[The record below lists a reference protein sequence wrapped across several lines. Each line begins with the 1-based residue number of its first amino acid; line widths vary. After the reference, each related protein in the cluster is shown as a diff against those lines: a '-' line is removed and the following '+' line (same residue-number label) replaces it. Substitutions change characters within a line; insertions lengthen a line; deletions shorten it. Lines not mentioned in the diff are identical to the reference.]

1 MTRITNQSK
10 SCEGLTK
17 DSCTIF
23 CVARWD
29 CRAACQNVSTRCHLL
44 KDFEWEDL
52 VSNKNREILR
62 SVLSF
67 KTRKLL
73 SNQHFGRPTLQ
84 KLRQCPLDLSSAR
97 SLLGPTPSPNFHKI
111 PDRWATS
118 FNELQWASMSFNE
131 SELAA
136 HHIPSQA
143 PCRNLRTQLWWSRQ
157 WQPWSDVSGA
167 GGPWLRFVLRQ
178 VAELANSGALTAP
191 DEAAEITSLGRWSF
205 ANLHDDDDNIL
216 YYYINIRHI
225 YIIWQNMRILYC
237 PYFRCVWPSK
247 SKNTYYYDMQV
258 SKSLPQHSSL
268 FGARRRTKDAE
279 HDERIGRQWTL
290 LNQWTFPYLSHSH
303 PSRVPFCEFN
313 KDVTL
318 HSLLRWS

>member
-118 FNELQWASMSFNE
+118 FNELQRVRIGS
-131 SELAA
+131 
-136 HHIPSQA
+136 PSH
-143 PCRNLRTQLWWSRQ
+143 P
-157 WQPWSDVSGA
+157 
-167 GGPWLRFVLRQ
+167 
-178 VAELANSGALTAP
+178 
-191 DEAAEITSLGRWSF
+191 ITG
-205 ANLHDDDDNIL
+205 
-216 YYYINIRHI
+216 
-225 YIIWQNMRILYC
+225 
-237 PYFRCVWPSK
+237 
-247 SKNTYYYDMQV
+247 
-258 SKSLPQHSSL
+258 SLPQPPNTALVKSAVAALVRCQWSWRTVASL
-268 FGARRRTKDAE
+268 RFAAGGRVGQFGCFDSTGWSCRDHLPRPLIVCQFAWRW
-279 HDERIGRQWTL
+279 RQYIIL
-290 LNQWTFPYLSHSH
+290 LYKH
-303 PSRVPFCEFN
+303 
-313 KDVTL
+313 
-318 HSLLRWS
+318 

>member
-1 MTRITNQSK
+1 MQWQSWSQIWQDSTLLSALRRWWQSLTRLRFCGHLFLDCSCGPKSFRRLGARDNLYEDDSHDQSIQILWRSYK
-10 SCEGLTK
+10 RQLHDFLRGTLRLPS
-17 DSCTIF
+17 
-23 CVARWD
+23 CVAELRVKM
-29 CRAACQNVSTRCHLL
+29 CQPDVIFWKILNGRIWFPTRTE
-44 KDFEWEDL
+44 KYSDL
-52 VSNKNREILR
+52 IGTFFQDK
-62 SVLSF
+62 
-67 KTRKLL
+67 KLL

-111 PDRWATS
+111 PDRRATS

-157 WQPWSDVSGA
+157 WQPWSVSGA

-216 YYYINIRHI
+216 YYIILWYNYYI
-225 YIIWQNMRILYC
+225 YI
-237 PYFRCVWPSK
+237 
-247 SKNTYYYDMQV
+247 
-258 SKSLPQHSSL
+258 
-268 FGARRRTKDAE
+268 
-279 HDERIGRQWTL
+279 
-290 LNQWTFPYLSHSH
+290 
-303 PSRVPFCEFN
+303 
-313 KDVTL
+313 
-318 HSLLRWS
+318 